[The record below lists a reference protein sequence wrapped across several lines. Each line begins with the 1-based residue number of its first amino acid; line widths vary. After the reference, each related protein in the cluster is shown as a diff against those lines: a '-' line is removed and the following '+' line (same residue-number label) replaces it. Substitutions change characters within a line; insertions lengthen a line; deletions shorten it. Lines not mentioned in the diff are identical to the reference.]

1 MSFPFSKFQM
11 TIVKNLIMDFLWSST
26 TSQIFLIYPFL
37 TMKGRKCIWTEMQF
51 AFLFFLNKS
60 NITTSLL
67 MIHLKCTVAHY
78 VNLNSRFISKPFLN
92 QGPLNILFRFFRFLT
107 YVYFNGVFVKS
118 FTKKILFFN
127 TNFQNIFQDVVYYRI
142 LGCQT
147 LWY

>member
-1 MSFPFSKFQM
+1 
-11 TIVKNLIMDFLWSST
+11 
-26 TSQIFLIYPFL
+26 
-37 TMKGRKCIWTEMQF
+37 
-51 AFLFFLNKS
+51 
-60 NITTSLL
+60 
-67 MIHLKCTVAHY
+67 MIHLKYTVAHY
-78 VNLNSRFISKPFLN
+78 ANLNSRFINKPFLN

-147 LWY
+147 L